1 MDKYQFLAT
10 DESVEDSKK
19 LADLL
24 AKNKVQQPVWLSGTD
39 LGQPGSWIWLSV
51 MLPVGG
57 VSSYVRWKD
66 NAPNPSSCMTAELD
80 DNNIEW
86 STKPCSQTACYP
98 FENANVR
105 WNLYRSRTSRKYF
118 DVNMH
123 TLRHTTILRILHG
136 NNADLRIVPHMKQ
149 LYLRE
154 QFQPCTYRSSGEM
167 LVVAKSK
174 YNSSTNT

>member
-80 DNNIEW
+80 DNNIKW
-86 STKPCSQTACYP
+86 STKPCSQTACYVCQS
-98 FENANVR
+98 F
-105 WNLYRSRTSRKYF
+105 
-118 DVNMH
+118 
-123 TLRHTTILRILHG
+123 G
-136 NNADLRIVPHMKQ
+136 
-149 LYLRE
+149 
-154 QFQPCTYRSSGEM
+154 
-167 LVVAKSK
+167 
-174 YNSSTNT
+174 